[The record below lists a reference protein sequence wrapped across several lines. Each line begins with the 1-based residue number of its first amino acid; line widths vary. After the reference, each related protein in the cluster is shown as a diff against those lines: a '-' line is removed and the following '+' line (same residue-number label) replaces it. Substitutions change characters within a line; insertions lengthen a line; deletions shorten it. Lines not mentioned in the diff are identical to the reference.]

1 MNRINLLL
9 AGAAAL
15 LVAVLFSGC
24 DLFGGDGDE
33 DPEQVLEETFDND
46 ETVSSGVLDLT
57 IDGSAEGEQGGSFSA
72 SLSGPFQGE
81 EGEPA
86 TLPQLDMTA
95 SVDAEGAGQELSFDG
110 GLIATEDNAYVEY
123 QGETYEV
130 GTDTFEQFKRG
141 FEQQAAEAAGATGEE
156 AEDPGA
162 AFEQLGIDPSG
173 WLTNLENEGTEDIEG
188 TEAIHIHGDAN
199 VEQIIEDFSTLAEQA
214 PTGTADIPSPEELQQ
229 VTEAVDEATI
239 DVYSGE
245 SDRILRGLDLN
256 LSIDPSAVAA
266 GALVPIESLDLGFSL
281 RLSGVN
287 EPQTI
292 EAPAEARPIEDLL
305 RQFGLG
311 GLPLGD
317 LGGVGLDGGGGGLYD
332 FDGPGGVSPG
342 GGGVSPGGGGSQDAY
357 LDCIAEAQTSE
368 EINACVEEL

>member
-1 MNRINLLL
+1 LTRITLLL
-9 AGAAAL
+9 TAAAAL
-15 LVAVLFSGC
+15 LVAVLLSGC

-33 DPEQVLEETFDND
+33 DPDQVLEETFEND
-46 ETVSSGVLDLT
+46 ETVSSGVLDVT
-57 IDGSAEGEQGGSFSA
+57 IEGSAEGEQGGSFSA
-72 SLSGPFQGE
+72 NLNGAFQGE
-81 EGEPA
+81 EGEAA
-86 TLPQLDMTA
+86 TLPQLDLTA
-95 SVDAEGAGQELSFDG
+95 SADAEGAGQEFSFEG
-110 GLIATEDNAYVEY
+110 GVVATEDNGYVEY

-130 GTDTFEQFKRG
+130 GTDTFEQLKRS
-141 FEQQAAEAAGATGEE
+141 FEQQAEAAGATGED

-162 AFEQLGIDPSG
+162 ALEQLGVDPSG

-199 VEQIIEDFSTLAEQA
+199 VEQIIEDFTTLAEQA
-214 PTGTADIPSPEELQQ
+214 PTGTADIPSAEELQQ
-229 VTEAVDEATI
+229 VTAAVDEASI

-245 SDRILRGLDLN
+245 SDRLLRGLDLN

-266 GALVPIESLDLGFSL
+266 GAVVPIESVDLGFSL

-317 LGGVGLDGGGGGLYD
+317 LGGAGIGGAGGGLYD

-342 GGGVSPGGGGSQDAY
+342 GGEVSPGGSQDAY
-357 LDCIAEAQTSE
+357 LDCIADAQTNE
-368 EINACVEEL
+368 EIAACAEEL